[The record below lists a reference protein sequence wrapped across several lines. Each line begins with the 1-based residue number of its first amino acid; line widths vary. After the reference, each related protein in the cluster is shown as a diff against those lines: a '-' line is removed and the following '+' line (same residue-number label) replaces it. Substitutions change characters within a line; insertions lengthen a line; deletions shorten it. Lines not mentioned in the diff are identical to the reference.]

1 MPGGLYEAINKDPSD
16 FAGRVDIS
24 SFFAKSVKLSDVSH
38 GLPGHLRKRREKLLS
53 AGDAIFAASLKWREN
68 LCMLHLLI
76 TPIIAQEILFTR
88 KGKTKLPFTR
98 KFQER
103 RGAAGFV
110 PI

>member
-1 MPGGLYEAINKDPSD
+1 LPGGLYEAINKDPSD
-16 FAGRVDIS
+16 FAGRVAIS

-38 GLPGHLRKRREKLLS
+38 GLPGHLRKR
-53 AGDAIFAASLKWREN
+53 REN

-103 RGAAGFV
+103 RGAAGSV
-110 PI
+110 LI